1 MTMSCRH
8 IASALVHQVAR
19 IRHVV
24 ELRARKSISVRSQRR
39 RSLGGQNWGRTW
51 KPDGLRSGV
60 LNAAVLGLLFFL
72 AAGQSQ
78 AQPIPAATDIHSAIR
93 SADAAVIRQIIQQEG
108 GAALNRPDNWG
119 RTPLIV
125 ALQQGKTDIVEMLIG
140 LGANLSLTDAWGRT
154 PLLVAT
160 QLKNTDAIRLLLAR
174 GVNVDM
180 ANQNDITPLI
190 AAAQTANHEAMKL
203 LLRAGASVDKTD
215 NLGWS
220 ALMWAASRN
229 DGAAVKLLLDKGAD
243 VNVIGRDRATALE
256 LARHRGAD
264 VGLQASLATAEPGS
278 RQAGTAVDTHWAQT
292 PRVAAIEAKAVR
304 IMPTIDADRIVRGRS
319 DAMVTIV
326 EYTDFQCPYCG
337 FGAKTV
343 EEILAR
349 YEGQARLVVKH
360 LPLQFHP
367 MAKPAAQYFEAL
379 SLQSAARAWAFY
391 DRLFDNAR
399 ALAGGE
405 PFLRKLAA
413 DLDADMPRLDKDLA
427 SAIVRD
433 RLAADWREGELYQFD
448 GVPAFVINGQVIR
461 GAQPA
466 QVFVDLIE
474 ALLHR

>member
-1 MTMSCRH
+1 M
-8 IASALVHQVAR
+8 
-19 IRHVV
+19 
-24 ELRARKSISVRSQRR
+24 
-39 RSLGGQNWGRTW
+39 
-51 KPDGLRSGV
+51 
-60 LNAAVLGLLFFL
+60 LGLLFLF
-72 AAGQSQ
+72 AAGQAQ
-78 AQPIPAATDIHSAIR
+78 AQPIPAAMDIHSAIR
-93 SADAAVIRQIIQQEG
+93 SADAAVVRKIIQQEA
-108 GAALNRPDNWG
+108 GAALNQPDNWG

-125 ALQQGKTDIVEMLIG
+125 ALQQGKTEIVEMLID
-140 LGANLSLTDAWGRT
+140 LGANMSLTDAWGRT

-160 QLKNTDAIRLLLAR
+160 QLKNTDAIRLLLTR
-174 GVNVDM
+174 GVNVDT

-203 LLRAGASVDKTD
+203 LLQAGASVNKTD

-229 DGAAVKLLLDKGAD
+229 DGTAVKLLLDKGAD
-243 VNVIGRDRATALE
+243 VSLISRDRATAVE
-256 LARHRGAD
+256 LARQRGAD
-264 VGLQASLATAEPGS
+264 VGLQTSLTATEPGP
-278 RQAGTAVDTHWAQT
+278 RQAGTATDISQSET
-292 PRVAAIEAKAVR
+292 PRVAAIRTKVAR
-304 IMPTIDADRIVRGRS
+304 MPTIDADRIVRGRS
-319 DAMVTIV
+319 DAVVTIV

-349 YEGQARLVVKH
+349 FEGQVRLVVKH

-448 GVPAFVINGQVIR
+448 GVPAFVINGQVIK

-474 ALLHR
+474 ALLRR